1 MPSVYLIADPHF
13 GHRNICKF
21 HNYDGTKT
29 RPWDDVDEMDE
40 EMVKRW
46 NGTVKPAD
54 KVYMLG
60 DIVINRKALAI
71 LDRLNGDKVLIKGNH
86 DIFKLS
92 DYTKY
97 FRDIRAYH
105 VMNGLILSH
114 IPVHES
120 SLARFRKN
128 IHGHLHNN
136 QVKKAVGFDAETKAI
151 LYGDEIDPRYYCVS
165 VEQINYTP
173 ILFEEVMKR
182 IEERDKELGFI
193 DDRESI
199 LGPD

>member
-29 RPWDDVDEMDE
+29 RPWNDVDEMDE

-92 DYTKY
+92 DYTKH

-114 IPVHES
+114 IPVHKES
-120 SLARFRKN
+120 IARFGCN
-128 IHGHLHNN
+128 IHGHLHANR
-136 QVKKAVGFDAETKAI
+136 VKKTVGVWPFKKQV
-151 LYGDEIDPRYYCVS
+151 IDPDYFCVS
-165 VEQINYTP
+165 VEQIDYTP
-173 ILFEEVMKR
+173 ILFEEVVKR
-182 IEERDKELGFI
+182 IKDQGGQVGF
-193 DDRESI
+193 RNGN
-199 LGPD
+199 GPTVD